1 MEGSWGRRLRAL
13 LAIGPLVALS
23 WAGAYAAFT
32 DSVDA
37 TSSFSTGSVS
47 IEANDQGGTVAF
59 TSLSTSGMTPGT
71 VTYAPL
77 KISNAGSL
85 AFHYAMATATGG
97 SATLAGAL
105 TIGIKLV
112 GSSTCDAA
120 AYAASATTAYA
131 QAAGL
136 GAAAIASRPLASG
149 ASEWLCFR
157 VELPA
162 SADNSL
168 QGLTANA
175 TFSFTADPS

>member
-1 MEGSWGRRLRAL
+1 MHSRWARRLRAL
-13 LAIGPLVALS
+13 LTVGPLVALS

-37 TSSFSTGSVS
+37 TSTFSTGSVA

-77 KISNAGSL
+77 KVSNTGTL
-85 AFHYAMATATGG
+85 DFTYAMTTATGG
-97 SATLAGAL
+97 DAALAAAL
-105 TIGIKLV
+105 TIGVKVV
-112 GSSTCDAA
+112 GSGTCDAS
-120 AYAASATTAYA
+120 AYAGAATVAYA
-131 QAAGL
+131 QTAGIGGATIAA
-136 GAAAIASRPLASG
+136 RPLASG
-149 ASEWLCFR
+149 TSEWLCFR

-168 QGLTANA
+168 QGLSTDA
-175 TFSFTADPS
+175 TFTFAADPS

>member
-1 MEGSWGRRLRAL
+1 MDGSWGRRVRAL

-77 KISNAGSL
+77 KISNAGSI
-85 AFHYAMATATGG
+85 AFRYAMATATSG
-97 SATLAGAL
+97 SASLAAAL
-105 TIGIKLV
+105 TIGIKVV
-112 GSSTCDAA
+112 GTGACDAA
-120 AYAASATTAYA
+120 AYAGSATVAYA
-131 QAAGL
+131 QTAGH
-136 GAAAIASRPLASG
+136 GSAAIGARPLASG

-175 TFSFTADPS
+175 TFSFSADPS